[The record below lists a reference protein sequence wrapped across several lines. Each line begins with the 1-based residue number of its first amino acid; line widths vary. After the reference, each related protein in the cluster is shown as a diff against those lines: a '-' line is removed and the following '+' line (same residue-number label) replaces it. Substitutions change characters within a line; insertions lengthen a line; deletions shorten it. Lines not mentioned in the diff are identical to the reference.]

1 MMRFLK
7 ELFNKDPELLSIEE
21 HSISLNKELFDL
33 IVKTEKLL
41 NELNSYV
48 IDDKVSFKDAKL
60 AEFENSLL
68 HIKTKIDSL
77 KLDVQRILDLEVKN
91 KDFIL
96 LNDDFYLKDKFY
108 RIDTMNQVV
117 EELLSLISERPAI
130 AELKEMMSYM
140 RSKIASLVD
149 SVNNIISDDSHLVD
163 VYSKLK
169 DL

>member
-7 ELFNKDPELLSIEE
+7 EIFSKDPKILSVED

-60 AEFENSLL
+60 AEFENALL

-77 KLDVQRILDLEVKN
+77 RLDVQRILDLEIKN

-96 LNDDFYLKDKFY
+96 LNDDFYLKDKFS
-108 RIDTMNQVV
+108 RIETMNQVV

-130 AELKEMMSYM
+130 AELREMMSYM

-149 SVNNIISDDSHLVD
+149 SVNNIISDDKHLKE
-163 VYSKLK
+163 VYSRLK